1 MSLKIKKY
9 CRHGNLKNICYECYS
24 TFFCIHKINKTYCK
38 ICKIK
43 KQPVNKSKK
52 LNNYNIFIKNN
63 INIVKQL
70 YPNNTSH
77 KNFQI
82 IAELWHNYKKNGN
95 NSNIP
100 IDDSNIPIDDLNI
113 PIDDLNIPIDDL
125 NIPIDDLNIPIDD
138 LNIPI
143 DDLNIP
149 IDDLNSNIIIPS
161 IVIDNYNISTSNI
174 DLNSSDYSIDVNSM
188 LSTIPT
194 IDTDNIVNYNIQSNE
209 LLDFNNYN

>member
-125 NIPIDDLNIPIDD
+125 NIPIDDLN
-138 LNIPI
+138 
-143 DDLNIP
+143 
-149 IDDLNSNIIIPS
+149 SNIIIPS

>member
-113 PIDDLNIPIDDL
+113 PIDDLN
-125 NIPIDDLNIPIDD
+125 
-138 LNIPI
+138 
-143 DDLNIP
+143 
-149 IDDLNSNIIIPS
+149 SNIIIPS